1 MEYWIWLSQ
10 VPYIGPITA
19 NRLLNYFTEP
29 VNIYS
34 AEKADLMNVRGL
46 TIRQIQSIL
55 SNKSLETSR
64 EIIDSCQKNN
74 ISIIRKNDMFYPNQA
89 KVFEDAPIVLYYKGH
104 FQEMEKSIAIVGAR
118 RCTQEIKKYA
128 VKITEQYTREGYAI
142 ISGMAKGIDSY
153 AHTACLSS
161 GGYTV
166 AVVGNGL
173 DICYPCEHR
182 KLMDRISDKGLL
194 LSEYPPGTKPT
205 RYTFPQRN
213 RIISAWANKV
223 VIIAPGKGSG
233 ALITAEYGKKYGKEV
248 DIIQSR

>member
-153 AHTACLSS
+153 AHTACLNS

>member
-10 VPYIGPITA
+10 VPYIGPVTA

-153 AHTACLSS
+153 AHTACLNL

>member
-10 VPYIGPITA
+10 VPYIGPVTA

-153 AHTACLSS
+153 AHTACLNS

-182 KLMDRISDKGLL
+182 KLMDRIGDKGLL

-248 DIIQSR
+248 DII